1 MGTGSS
7 SIALTEMGDLHHE
20 VTVKCA
26 AASIAGN
33 QVFSLIKP
41 VSLKER
47 PKERSVSAIFRA
59 GDSAGSG
66 PGDSAGS
73 GPSRRV
79 GANRHTYQQKVI
91 RLSVR

>member
-1 MGTGSS
+1 MHIEGSNSLDGPWQVLLGEAVYYTVS

-41 VSLKER
+41 VSL
-47 PKERSVSAIFRA
+47 
-59 GDSAGSG
+59 
-66 PGDSAGS
+66 
-73 GPSRRV
+73 
-79 GANRHTYQQKVI
+79 
-91 RLSVR
+91 